1 MASPKNNSP
10 SPSSPPN
17 GESALRRQA
26 FQIIILMGIVSL
38 CGDITYEGARSITG
52 PFLATLGASAAA
64 VGLVAGAGEFLGYAI
79 RLATGYLADRT
90 ERYWVFTFLGYGLI
104 LAIPFLAFAG
114 NWPLAAGLIIVER
127 LGKAIRSPAR
137 DTILSYATQKV
148 GRGLG
153 FGLHEALDQ
162 IGAFAG
168 PLIFTVV
175 LFLHDGYRLGFKLLF
190 IPSIL
195 VLVVLY
201 FAWKKVPAPEKLEKP
216 TPSAGEPE
224 GKKLPRVFWLYTFFI
239 LFSMAGF
246 ASFPLLAFHFQKH
259 ALISDAQI
267 PLFYAVAMGV
277 DAVAALAI
285 GKIYDRIGL
294 VSLFTI
300 PVFTIFI
307 PLLGFSL
314 SPGLALAAIVLWG
327 ISMGIQ
333 ETIMRA
339 AIADLIPVARRGLA
353 YGIFNTA
360 YGLAWLLGA
369 GLMGIFY
376 EHSISYIIWFT
387 VIMELAS
394 IPFLLAVRR
403 SLAGGGLKPA

>member
-1 MASPKNNSP
+1 MESIKKDKNLSPH
-10 SPSSPPN
+10 PPH
-17 GESALRRQA
+17 GEDALRRQA

-79 RLATGYLADRT
+79 RLVTGYLADRT
-90 ERYWVFTFLGYGLI
+90 ERYWVFTILGYGLI

-162 IGAFAG
+162 IGAVIG

-175 LFLHDGYRLGFKLLF
+175 LFLHDGYRLGFSLLF
-190 IPSIL
+190 VPGIL

-201 FAWKKVPAPEKLEKP
+201 FARQKVPAPEKLEKP
-216 TPSAGEPE
+216 SPSAGESD

-259 ALISDAQI
+259 SIISDAQI

-294 VSLFTI
+294 VSLITI
-300 PVFTIFI
+300 PVFTVFI
-307 PLLGFSL
+307 PLLGFSE
-314 SPGLALAAIVLWG
+314 SAGMALAAIIIWG
-327 ISMGIQ
+327 VSMGIQ

-339 AIADLIPVARRGLA
+339 AIADLIPMARRGLA

-360 YGLAWLLGA
+360 YGTAWLLGS
-369 GLMGIFY
+369 GLMGILY

-387 VIMELAS
+387 VIMELVS
-394 IPFLLAVRR
+394 IPLLLSVRR
-403 SLAGGGLKPA
+403 LGTGNRGKP

>member
-1 MASPKNNSP
+1 MESIKKDKNLSPH
-10 SPSSPPN
+10 PPH
-17 GESALRRQA
+17 GEDALRRQA

-64 VGLVAGAGEFLGYAI
+64 VGFVAGAGEFLGYAI
-79 RLATGYLADRT
+79 RLVTGYLADRT
-90 ERYWVFTFLGYGLI
+90 ERYWVFTILGYGLI

-162 IGAFAG
+162 IGAVIG

-175 LFLHDGYRLGFKLLF
+175 LFLHDGYRLGFSLLF
-190 IPSIL
+190 VPGIL

-201 FAWKKVPAPEKLEKP
+201 FARQKVPAPEKLEKP
-216 TPSAGEPE
+216 SPSAGESD

-259 ALISDAQI
+259 SIISDAQI

-294 VSLFTI
+294 VSLITI
-300 PVFTIFI
+300 PVFTVFI
-307 PLLGFSL
+307 PLLGFSE
-314 SPGLALAAIVLWG
+314 SAGMALAAIIIWG
-327 ISMGIQ
+327 VSMGIQ

-339 AIADLIPVARRGLA
+339 AIADLIPMARRGLA

-360 YGLAWLLGA
+360 YGTAWLLGS
-369 GLMGIFY
+369 GLMGILY

-387 VIMELAS
+387 VIMELVS
-394 IPFLLAVRR
+394 IPLLLSVRR
-403 SLAGGGLKPA
+403 LGTGNRGKP